1 MLVGPVILGDCIVMP
16 VGVTGETVTGI
27 LKREDAARVECILA
41 VTVPGIEEEK
51 QAIMESLRV
60 IADMLGARFHSH
72 TVTPGDARSAA
83 RVYEILA
90 REDYDRLIIVGVTG
104 SRYLLP
110 VLFMIGL
117 KIWRDKG
124 GKVEVL
130 LLHGIEGEGYDLA
143 PLAGFAAPAFR
154 ISSIQYRI
162 LDIVYGSGRELSGKN
177 LIEEYGFTRSV
188 YYVLADLERKGL
200 LKVRRGRIIRTFPG
214 EVFYNMYRS
223 WGGNP

>member
-1 MLVGPVILGDCIVMP
+1 MGDCILVP
-16 VGVTGETVTGI
+16 VGVTRETVTGI
-27 LKREDAARVECILA
+27 LKGEDAAGVECILA

-51 QAIMESLRV
+51 QAIMEGLRV

-72 TVTPGDARSAA
+72 TITPGDARSVA
-83 RVYEILA
+83 RVYEVLA
-90 REDYDRLIIVGVTG
+90 EEDYDRLIIVGVTG
-104 SRYLLP
+104 SRYLIP
-110 VLFMIGL
+110 VLFMVAL
-117 KIWRDKG
+117 KVWRDKG
-124 GKVEVL
+124 DRVEVL
-130 LLHGIEGEGYDLA
+130 LLHGVEGEEYELV

-162 LDIVYGSGRELSGKN
+162 LDIVYGSDRELSGKD

-214 EVFYNMYRS
+214 EIFYHMYRS
-223 WGGNP
+223 RG

>member
-1 MLVGPVILGDCIVMP
+1 MGDCIIVP
-16 VGVTGETVTGI
+16 VGVTRETVTGI
-27 LKREDAARVECILA
+27 LKGEDTAGVECILA

-51 QAIMESLRV
+51 QAIMEGLRV

-72 TVTPGDARSAA
+72 TITPGDARSAT
-83 RVYEILA
+83 RVYEVLA
-90 REDYDRLIIVGVTG
+90 EENYDRLIIVGVTG
-104 SRYLLP
+104 SRYLFPL
-110 VLFMIGL
+110 LFMAAL
-117 KIWRDKG
+117 RVWRDKG
-124 GKVEVL
+124 DRVEVL
-130 LLHGIEGEGYDLA
+130 LLHGVEGEGYELA

-162 LDIVYGSGRELSGKN
+162 LDIVYGSGRELSGKD

-214 EVFYNMYRS
+214 EVFYHMYRS
-223 WGGNP
+223 RG